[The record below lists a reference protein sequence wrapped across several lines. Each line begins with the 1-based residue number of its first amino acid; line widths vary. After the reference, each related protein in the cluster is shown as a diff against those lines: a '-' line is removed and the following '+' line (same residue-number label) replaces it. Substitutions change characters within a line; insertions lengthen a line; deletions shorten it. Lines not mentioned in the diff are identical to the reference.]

1 MWGRIIALHFWGF
14 LCYHGIYRFIA
25 NWIIIVSSRGDGVTS
40 AFSKLRPIW
49 ISHLYYFFP
58 KNGKIKMTKKMAKRN
73 GHHWH
78 HLTRQPL
85 APICFSN

>member
-1 MWGRIIALHFWGF
+1 MMSVKKVFDDTLKFTTDIEI
-14 LCYHGIYRFIA
+14 
-25 NWIIIVSSRGDGVTS
+25 SSRGDGVTS

-49 ISHLYYFFP
+49 ISHLYYFFS

-73 GHHWH
+73 SHHWH